1 MTTFPR
7 GERSNLLGSPTRQM
21 EQWNPK
27 GSPLAAVA
35 FIEEVLNQL
44 AELAA
49 AKGYRALATTLMMAA
64 LDAARAAAGPPNT
77 NS

>member
-1 MTTFPR
+1 MSSSR
-7 GERSNLLGSPTRQM
+7 HM

-27 GSPLAAVA
+27 GSPQATAA

-49 AKGYRALATTLMMAA
+49 TRGYRSLATTLMMAA
-64 LDAARAAAGPPNT
+64 LDAARAAAGPPDPPH
-77 NS
+77 